1 MSVGIIGAGGIGR
14 ALAIQAQRAGRT
26 ATLANSRGPES
37 LADLVAELGDGVVA
51 GTVAQAAQCE
61 LVAIPVP
68 WSQVPTAVAGI
79 EWDDRIVIDP
89 TNPLEPPGFVIQ
101 DLGGRSSG
109 RVVSEMLP
117 GARLVKVANTLP
129 ADVLAS
135 NPAEAGGQRVLVL
148 SGDDGD
154 AKRAVSEF
162 FGAAGFATIDLGGLD
177 DGGRLQDVSPG
188 IFRRVNLIRLP

>member
-1 MSVGIIGAGGIGR
+1 MREGSAARWLSGPTRGTDGHS
-14 ALAIQAQRAGRT
+14 
-26 ATLANSRGPES
+26 ANSRGPES

-68 WSQVPTAVAGI
+68 WEPGS
-79 EWDDRIVIDP
+79 DRRCWHRVGWPNRDRP
-89 TNPLEPPGFVIQ
+89 HESAEPPGLVIQ